1 MMPLRCGAETSRRRA
16 KPRSKSRAIAE
27 AGEDAAER
35 GRLQQ
40 HEHELECRVAALE
53 VESRH
58 VPQARETAGEREE
71 VHQREEHR
79 RQEERRV
86 LEQHG
91 RLPVGERERDVE
103 AGASCARHPHL
114 ELARRRATSRRAI
127 SANVKPKPS
136 ASACAFQP
144 SITSERSASIM

>member
-1 MMPLRCGAETSRRRA
+1 MIPPRCGAETSKRRA

-40 HEHELECRVAALE
+40 DEHERERRVAAFE
-53 VESRH
+53 VEARH
-58 VPQARETAGEREE
+58 VAQPRQAAGEREE
-71 VHQREEHR
+71 VHQREQHR

-86 LEQHG
+86 LEQHR
-91 RLPVGERERDVE
+91 RLPVGERERDVHPRLHVR
-103 AGASCARHPHL
+103 AIRTLSCRAASHIEMP
-114 ELARRRATSRRAI
+114 I
-127 SANVKPKPS
+127 SANVNPKPS

-144 SITSERSASIM
+144 SITSDRSASIM